1 MHLIGGHSL
10 SNDSRRV
17 WDLGRGTYGWLLAAV
32 LCSGCTIAP
41 TTVGPIEEARLFLKA
56 FAAVDE
62 ASRTLLNDFAIAERR
77 QGRQNA
83 EIKAKRGIYEGAC
96 KGIFWA
102 KVNAT
107 SGYIEGFCVDDAPY
121 FSGLG
126 DPPATEALR
135 LVIRPDRGLCRAAT
149 HPGRRA

>member
-1 MHLIGGHSL
+1 MVRHSL

-17 WDLGRGTYGWLLAAV
+17 WGLGWGTYAWLLAAL

-41 TTVGPIEEARLFLKA
+41 NTIGPNPVGPIEKARLFLKA
-56 FAAVDE
+56 FAAVDQ

-121 FSGLG
+121 FSELG

-135 LVIRPDRGLCRAAT
+135 LLFA
-149 HPGRRA
+149 